1 MSKKQLISFLS
12 DSVLAGLMIGVGGV
26 VSLSS
31 DNRYI
36 GAVLFS
42 LGLLTI
48 IHFKF
53 GLYTGKVG
61 NIARNGVKFIPEV
74 AVTLLGNGIGTFLAA
89 VLIRLTRIA
98 PPLVEKAQATV
109 QTKTSDSIVSMFILG
124 IFCGML
130 MFIAV
135 DGYRKCKENSD
146 STAGFMIVAFPVIV
160 FIISGFNHCIAD
172 MFYIFLAGEYT
183 LSALG
188 YFVTGVL
195 GNAVGGMLI
204 PTFKKVSENKL

>member
-48 IHFKF
+48 IYFKF

-124 IFCGML
+124 IF
-130 MFIAV
+130 
-135 DGYRKCKENSD
+135 
-146 STAGFMIVAFPVIV
+146 
-160 FIISGFNHCIAD
+160 
-172 MFYIFLAGEYT
+172 
-183 LSALG
+183 
-188 YFVTGVL
+188 
-195 GNAVGGMLI
+195 
-204 PTFKKVSENKL
+204 